1 MPEYERNLVRK
12 IRQSPYRCSM
22 HSYFCTMMTAKLYLL
37 FFCSLVTGATAF
49 ARIKPGQPKPD
60 SKLYEVRIY
69 HPTPGKY
76 AEIVDRFRQYTT
88 KIFEKHGME
97 NIGYWTPTDTARKE
111 LIYILAYPNREAR
124 DASWKAFGSDP
135 EWKAVVAKTE
145 ANGKLVDHVDQIFMT
160 ESDISPKIKIGQK
173 SPERTFELRTYTP
186 APGKLENLLSRF
198 RDHTIKLF
206 SQHGMTHIGYWITE
220 EKDTSVQ
227 PKLVYILAHP
237 SEVEGKQHFD
247 EFRKDPTWVKA
258 KEESEK
264 NGPLTTKVESVYM
277 KPTDYSP
284 IK

>member
-1 MPEYERNLVRK
+1 MK
-12 IRQSPYRCSM
+12 IFYSLIAFGLMLS
-22 HSYFCTMMTAKLYLL
+22 TTVIAKPNP
-37 FFCSLVTGATAF
+37 V
-49 ARIKPGQPKPD
+49 KPSTKF
-60 SKLYEVRIY
+60 YEVRIY

-97 NIGYWTPTDTARKE
+97 NIGYWTPTDTSRKE

-160 ESDISPKIKIGQK
+160 EADISPALNLKQA
-173 SPERTFELRTYTP
+173 SPERTFELRTYT
-186 APGKLENLLSRF
+186 ASPGKLPNLLTRF

-206 SQHGMTHIGYWITE
+206 EKHGMTNLAYWVTE
-220 EKDTSVQ
+220 EKDPTVQ
-227 PKLVYILAHP
+227 PKLIYILAHP
-237 SEVEGKQHFD
+237 SEAEGKTHFD
-247 EFRKDPTWVKA
+247 DFRKDPVWMKA
-258 KEESEK
+258 KSESEK
-264 NGPLTTKVESVYM
+264 DGSLTTKVESVYM

>member
-1 MPEYERNLVRK
+1 M
-12 IRQSPYRCSM
+12 Q
-22 HSYFCTMMTAKLYLL
+22 KLYSLL
-37 FFCSLVTGATAF
+37 SLGLLLAVSSVTSAHPG
-49 ARIKPGQPKPD
+49 KPGSHKP
-60 SKLYEVRIY
+60 STKLYEVRIY
-69 HPTPGKY
+69 YPTPGKY

-111 LIYILAYPNREAR
+111 LIYILAYPSREAR

-145 ANGKLVDHVDQIFMT
+145 ANGKLVDHVDQIFMS
-160 ESDISPKIKIGQK
+160 EADFSPAVKTTAK

-186 APGKLENLLSRF
+186 APDKLENLLTRF
-198 RDHTIKLF
+198 RDHTVKLF
-206 SQHGMTHIGYWITE
+206 GKHGMTNVAYWVTQ
-220 EKDTSVQ
+220 EKDGTAQ
-227 PKLVYILAHP
+227 PKLVYILAHA
-237 SEVEGKQHFD
+237 SEAAGKASFD
-247 EFRKDPTWVKA
+247 TFRKDPDWVKVKA
-258 KEESEK
+258 DSEK

>member
-1 MPEYERNLVRK
+1 M
-12 IRQSPYRCSM
+12 
-22 HSYFCTMMTAKLYLL
+22 LYSLLTVSLL
-37 FFCSLVTGATAF
+37 FSTATYATPNPT
-49 ARIKPGQPKPD
+49 KP
-60 SKLYEVRIY
+60 SSRFYEVRIY

-97 NIGYWTPTDTARKE
+97 NIGYWTPTDTSMKE
-111 LIYILAYPNREAR
+111 LIYILAYPSREAR

-160 ESDISPKIKIGQK
+160 ESDLSPAIKLKQA

-186 APGKLENLLSRF
+186 APGKLPDLLTRF
-198 RDHTIKLF
+198 RDHTMKLF
-206 SQHGMTHIGYWITE
+206 SKHGMTNVGYWVTE
-220 EKDTSVQ
+220 EKDPSAQ

-237 SEVEGKQHFD
+237 GETEGKASFD
-247 EFRKDPTWVKA
+247 SFRKDPVWMKA
-258 KEESEK
+258 KEASEK
-264 NGPLTTKVESVYM
+264 NGPLTTKVESIYM

-284 IK
+284 MK

>member
-1 MPEYERNLVRK
+1 MFKESMSDLT
-12 IRQSPYRCSM
+12 SPGESAP
-22 HSYFCTMMTAKLYLL
+22 S
-37 FFCSLVTGATAF
+37 
-49 ARIKPGQPKPD
+49 
-60 SKLYEVRIY
+60 SKFYEVRIY
-69 HPTPGKY
+69 YPTPGKY

-97 NIGYWTPTDTARKE
+97 NIGYWTPTDTSRKE
-111 LIYILAYPNREAR
+111 LIYILAYPSREAR

-160 ESDISPKIKIGQK
+160 ESDISPKLKLAQK

-186 APGKLENLLSRF
+186 APGKLPNLLTRF

-206 SQHGMTHIGYWITE
+206 SKHGMTNVAYWVTE
-220 EKDTSVQ
+220 EKGGSGQ
-227 PKLVYILAHP
+227 ASAASPKLVYILAHP
-237 SEVEGKQHFD
+237 SEAEGKQHFD
-247 EFRKDPTWVKA
+247 EFRKDPKWVAAKA
-258 KEESEK
+258 ESEK
-264 NGPLTTKVESVYM
+264 DGPLTTKVESVYM

>member
-1 MPEYERNLVRK
+1 MIANLYSVL
-12 IRQSPYRCSM
+12 IGS
-22 HSYFCTMMTAKLYLL
+22 LL
-37 FFCSLVTGATAF
+37 LSISTF
-49 ARIKPGQPKPD
+49 ALPASTQPDKPGSNPAKPG

-97 NIGYWTPTDTARKE
+97 NIGYWTPTDTTNKE
-111 LIYILAYPNREAR
+111 LIYILAYPDRAAR

-160 ESDISPKIKIGQK
+160 ESDISPKVKVAQK
-173 SPERTFELRTYTP
+173 SPERVFELRTYTP
-186 APGKLENLLSRF
+186 TQGKMPNLLSRF

-206 SQHGMTHIGYWITE
+206 SKHGMTNVGYFITE
-220 EKDTSVQ
+220 EKEAATP

-237 SEVEGKQHFD
+237 SEAEGKQHFD
-247 EFRKDPTWVKA
+247 EFRKDPKWIAA

-264 NGPLTTKVESVYM
+264 MGGGSLTTKVESVYM

-284 IK
+284 MK

>member
-1 MPEYERNLVRK
+1 
-12 IRQSPYRCSM
+12 
-22 HSYFCTMMTAKLYLL
+22 MTDKLYSLLTFSLL
-37 FFCSLVTGATAF
+37 FSMATF
-49 ARIKPGQPKPD
+49 AMSNPGPSKSGPFGPGPSIHAGPGSASPPN

-97 NIGYWTPTDTARKE
+97 NIGYWTPTDTSRKE
-111 LIYILAYPNREAR
+111 LIYILAYPSREAR

-160 ESDISPKIKIGQK
+160 ESDISPKIKVGQK
-173 SPERTFELRTYTP
+173 SPERTFELRTYSP
-186 APGKLENLLSRF
+186 APDKLPNLLTRF

-206 SQHGMTHIGYWITE
+206 SKHGMTNVGYWVTE
-220 EKDTSVQ
+220 EKDATVQ

-237 SEVEGKQHFD
+237 SEAEGKQHFE
-247 EFRKDPTWVKA
+247 EFRKDPTWIAAKA
-258 KEESEK
+258 ESEK
-264 NGPLTTKVESVYM
+264 GGPLTTKVESVYM

>member
-1 MPEYERNLVRK
+1 MLN
-12 IRQSPYRCSM
+12 
-22 HSYFCTMMTAKLYLL
+22 TMYKLYSLL
-37 FFCSLVTGATAF
+37 TFGLLVSTALMATANPG
-49 ARIKPGQPKPD
+49 KPS
-60 SKLYEVRIY
+60 SKFYEVRIY

-97 NIGYWTPTDTARKE
+97 NIGYWTPTDTSRKE
-111 LIYILAYPNREAR
+111 LIYILAYPSREAR

-160 ESDISPKIKIGQK
+160 ESDISPKVKTGTK

-186 APGKLENLLSRF
+186 APGKLDALLSRF

-206 SQHGMTHIGYWITE
+206 SKHGMTHIGYWVTQ
-220 EKDTSVQ
+220 EKEGGQ

-237 SEVEGKQHFD
+237 SEAEGKAHFD
-247 EFRKDPTWVKA
+247 EFRKDPNWVKV
-258 KEESEK
+258 KEASEK
-264 NGPLTTKVESVYM
+264 DGSLTTKVESVYM
-277 KPTDYSP
+277 NPTDYSP

>member
-1 MPEYERNLVRK
+1 MAISDSEKTASTKPEK
-12 IRQSPYRCSM
+12 AP
-22 HSYFCTMMTAKLYLL
+22 A
-37 FFCSLVTGATAF
+37 
-49 ARIKPGQPKPD
+49 D

-69 HPTPGKY
+69 HPTPGNY
-76 AEIVDRFRQYTT
+76 AAIVDRFRKYTT

-97 NIGYWTPTDTARKE
+97 NIGYWMPTDTSRKE

-145 ANGKLVDHVDQIFMT
+145 ANGKIVDHVDQIFMT
-160 ESDISPKIKIGQK
+160 ESEISPKLNLKQA

-186 APGKLENLLSRF
+186 SPGKLPNLLNRF
-198 RDHTIKLF
+198 RDHTLKLF
-206 SQHGMTHIGYWITE
+206 TKHGMTNVAYWITQ
-220 EKDTSVQ
+220 EKDPSAQ

-237 SEVEGKQHFD
+237 SEAEGKAHFD
-247 EFRKDPTWVKA
+247 AFRKDPDWVKA
-258 KEESEK
+258 KAESEK
-264 NGPLTTKVESVYM
+264 DGALTTKVESVYM